1 MSLSLE
7 HNLAYIA
14 GCSSVT
20 TSEVATDFLPDNR
33 LIGLAQNLGAKPLS
47 YARRLCD
54 GGPVCSGSARLGSV
68 LRRRVSTVGIL
79 NEHSVPLLR
88 AYHGCERRYK
98 SRIFY
103 CCGLQNGKRSSQHGA
118 LRLCAKRSLGISKR
132 GAIFHRLNSMAT
144 GDRLQHDHRSGL

>member
-20 TSEVATDFLPDNR
+20 ASEVATDFLPDNR

-68 LRRRVSTVGIL
+68 PRRRVSTVGLL
-79 NEHSVPLLR
+79 NEHSVMIGEPRLTVSLPR
-88 AYHGCERRYK
+88 A
-98 SRIFY
+98 
-103 CCGLQNGKRSSQHGA
+103 CC
-118 LRLCAKRSLGISKR
+118 
-132 GAIFHRLNSMAT
+132 
-144 GDRLQHDHRSGL
+144 